1 MLERLS
7 DARRNGH
14 RVLAVIRGSA
24 VNQDGA
30 SNGLTAPNGPSRQRV
45 IQKALDSARLTAADI
60 DAVEAHGT
68 GTALGDPV
76 EANALIATYG
86 HERPADRPLRLG
98 SVKSNIGHSQ
108 AAAGIAGV
116 IKMVMAM
123 RHGVLPR
130 SLHIDEPT
138 PYVDWSSAGHGSVS
152 LLTSAVPWPDAGHAR
167 RAGVSSF
174 GISGTNA
181 HLILEQAPSDIEQAP
196 PADEP
201 TIGSLL
207 PWVISARSE
216 VALAGQAARLLSHLA
231 GRPGLRPADVGYS
244 LGTTR
249 SAMERRAVI
258 LGREARDFARALT
271 ALARNEQAPG
281 LIRGAAAP
289 GGKVAFLF
297 AGQGSQRL
305 AMGRELYREFAV
317 FARALDEACACL
329 GRHLS
334 RPLLDVIFSE
344 PLLLDQTA
352 YTQPALF
359 AVQTALYRLVESWG
373 LRPDFVAGHSVGELA
388 AAHVAGVLSLDDACS
403 LVAARGALMQELPG
417 GGAMVAVQATEE
429 EMIPVLERHQTGVSI
444 AAVNGP
450 SSVVLSGDEEAVLQI
465 AGYLSDRG
473 RKTRRLQ
480 VSLAGHSPRM
490 DGMLTEFR
498 WVAEA
503 MSYSAPDIPVVS
515 NLTGTPAGE
524 LCSPG
529 YWVRQVR
536 ETVRF
541 GDGIRWLHS
550 QGVRTFLELGPD
562 GVLSPMVQECLA
574 DATDEV
580 LATPVLRHDR
590 PEAVQLLTAVA
601 GAHVRGA
608 GLDWAGLFAGSG
620 ARRADLPTYAFQ
632 RQRYWLSPGTPGRAE
647 DLGLSAPGH
656 PLLGAM
662 MTLAEDGRLVLT
674 GRLSLE
680 AQPWLADHVVA
691 GQVLVPGTAFVE
703 LAVRAGDEVGCPV
716 IRELTLEAPL
726 VLAERSAVSIQLGL
740 AGPDEAGWRSMALY
754 SRPAQVPADEPWT
767 RHASGVLAP
776 ADASAST
783 AGGTGLAQWPPAG
796 AVAQD
801 LAGFYPALAEAGLD
815 YGPVFRG
822 VRAAWR
828 RGEEIFAEVA
838 LPESALPENAGA
850 SAFEIHPALLDA
862 ALHMIDV
869 TVGDRGNEVGIPFAW
884 TDVVVHA
891 AGALAARVR
900 VTPSPTGEGMSV
912 TLADAAGG
920 LLASVGSLVL
930 RALPSGPHGGM
941 TRAKVARDSLFRLE
955 WGPSRPEPSAG
966 NAGRWAVIGPD
977 ACLRVPGAV
986 RYEDLP
992 QLAAAVAA
1000 GQDVPDTVVVC
1011 CVPGGIAYPA
1021 GDAGDAA
1028 GMAGDV
1034 AIAMLGLVQAWLAEE
1049 ALTTSRLVVVTRRAV
1064 DAGGPVDVTGASVW
1078 GLVRVATAENPG
1090 RFVLADADEVAGVG
1104 ELIVTGATL
1113 DEPEFA
1119 VRGGQLRVP
1128 RLARMPAADP
1138 GLAANAMPNPNPDG
1152 TILITGASGALGRLV
1167 ARHLVAARGARH
1179 LVLVSRRGMAAPNMT
1194 ALTAELAGW
1203 GATVHVAACDVAD
1216 RDALAG
1222 VIASVPMAAPLTGV
1236 VHAAGAL
1243 ADATI
1248 GSLTAARVEFVMRP
1262 KADGAWH
1269 LHELTAGLDL
1279 SMFVL
1284 FSSVAGIMGSAGQG
1298 NYAAANTFL
1307 DALAAH
1313 RQGLG
1318 LAGASLAWGT
1328 WEQAEGMAGRLSEVD
1343 RRRMAREG
1351 FRPISEAEGLALL
1364 DAAAAAGAALL
1375 VLAPL
1380 NLAALRGRGAGLPPL
1395 LSGLVRPARRA
1406 AGRVPGDGGEGGGL
1420 AARLAGLA
1428 GADRDEAVLQV
1439 VRAQAAL
1446 VLGMTGPE
1454 AVDIARPFR
1463 DLGFDSLTAV
1473 ELRNQLSAVTGL
1485 RLPAT
1490 LVFDYPTPQALAG
1503 FVRAGLLGEGA
1514 AAGTRPTA
1522 PAAPAGGADP
1532 LVIVGMGCRFPGG
1545 VGSAQELWEL
1555 VAAGRDAVG
1564 EFPADRGWAEDL
1576 YDPDPAVAGKSYARE
1591 GGFLYDAAEFDA
1603 GFFGISPRE
1612 ALAMDPQQRLLLEVS
1627 WEALEDAGIDPA
1639 SLRGTA
1645 AGVFA
1650 GLMYHD
1656 YGTGMLAGGEVP
1668 AGAEGYLGAGGSGGV
1683 LSGRVSYVL
1692 GLEGPAVTV
1701 DTACSSSLVALHL
1714 AGQALRSGDCDL
1726 ALAGGVT
1733 VMATPET
1740 FIDFSR
1746 QRGLAADGRCKAYAQ
1761 AADGT
1766 GWAEGVGVL
1775 VVERM
1780 SDARRHGHRVLAVV
1794 RGSAVNQDGASNG
1807 LTAPNGPSQQ
1817 RVIRAALAS
1826 AGLSPGDVDVVEG
1839 HGTGTRLGDP
1849 IEAQALL
1856 ATYGQDRDA
1865 GRPVLLGS
1873 VKSNIGHAQA

>member
-1 MLERLS
+1 
-7 DARRNGH
+7 
-14 RVLAVIRGSA
+14 
-24 VNQDGA
+24 
-30 SNGLTAPNGPSRQRV
+30 
-45 IQKALDSARLTAADI
+45 
-60 DAVEAHGT
+60 
-68 GTALGDPV
+68 
-76 EANALIATYG
+76 
-86 HERPADRPLRLG
+86 
-98 SVKSNIGHSQ
+98 
-108 AAAGIAGV
+108 
-116 IKMVMAM
+116 
-123 RHGVLPR
+123 
-130 SLHIDEPT
+130 
-138 PYVDWSSAGHGSVS
+138 
-152 LLTSAVPWPDAGHAR
+152 
-167 RAGVSSF
+167 
-174 GISGTNA
+174 
-181 HLILEQAPSDIEQAP
+181 
-196 PADEP
+196 
-201 TIGSLL
+201 
-207 PWVISARSE
+207 
-216 VALAGQAARLLSHLA
+216 
-231 GRPGLRPADVGYS
+231 
-244 LGTTR
+244 
-249 SAMERRAVI
+249 
-258 LGREARDFARALT
+258 
-271 ALARNEQAPG
+271 
-281 LIRGAAAP
+281 
-289 GGKVAFLF
+289 
-297 AGQGSQRL
+297 
-305 AMGRELYREFAV
+305 
-317 FARALDEACACL
+317 
-329 GRHLS
+329 
-334 RPLLDVIFSE
+334 
-344 PLLLDQTA
+344 
-352 YTQPALF
+352 
-359 AVQTALYRLVESWG
+359 
-373 LRPDFVAGHSVGELA
+373 
-388 AAHVAGVLSLDDACS
+388 
-403 LVAARGALMQELPG
+403 
-417 GGAMVAVQATEE
+417 
-429 EMIPVLERHQTGVSI
+429 
-444 AAVNGP
+444 
-450 SSVVLSGDEEAVLQI
+450 
-465 AGYLSDRG
+465 
-473 RKTRRLQ
+473 
-480 VSLAGHSPRM
+480 
-490 DGMLTEFR
+490 
-498 WVAEA
+498 
-503 MSYSAPDIPVVS
+503 
-515 NLTGTPAGE
+515 
-524 LCSPG
+524 
-529 YWVRQVR
+529 
-536 ETVRF
+536 
-541 GDGIRWLHS
+541 
-550 QGVRTFLELGPD
+550 
-562 GVLSPMVQECLA
+562 
-574 DATDEV
+574 
-580 LATPVLRHDR
+580 
-590 PEAVQLLTAVA
+590 
-601 GAHVRGA
+601 
-608 GLDWAGLFAGSG
+608 
-620 ARRADLPTYAFQ
+620 
-632 RQRYWLSPGTPGRAE
+632 
-647 DLGLSAPGH
+647 
-656 PLLGAM
+656 
-662 MTLAEDGRLVLT
+662 
-674 GRLSLE
+674 
-680 AQPWLADHVVA
+680 PWLADHVVA
-691 GQVLVPGTAFVE
+691 GRVLLPGTAFVE
-703 LAVRAGDEVGCPV
+703 LAVRAGDEVGCAV
-716 IRELTLEAPL
+716 VRELTLEAPL
-726 VLAERSAVSIQLGL
+726 ALGERSTAIQLSVG
-740 AGPDEAGWRSMALY
+740 APDDVGRRPIAFY
-754 SRPAQVPADEPWT
+754 SRPAQAQADEPWI

-776 ADASAST
+776 ADASARST
-783 AGGTGLAQWPPAG
+783 AGGAGLAPWPPAG

-801 LAGFYPALAEAGLD
+801 LEGFYPALAEAGLV

-838 LPESALPENAGA
+838 LPESALPEGAGA
-850 SAFEIHPALLDA
+850 SAFEMHPALLDA

-869 TVGDRGNEVGIPFAW
+869 TAGDGRGEVEVPFAW

-891 AGALAARVR
+891 AGAAAARVR
-900 VTPSPTGEGMSV
+900 VAPSLTGEGVSV

-930 RALPSGPHGGM
+930 RALPSGPHDGM
-941 TRAKVARDSLFRLE
+941 TRAKVVREALFRLE
-955 WGPSRPEPSAG
+955 WRPSRPGPSAG
-966 NAGRWAVIGPD
+966 NAGRWAVVGPD
-977 ACLRVPGAV
+977 AGLQVPRAV

-1000 GQDVPDTVVVC
+1000 GQDVPDTVVAC
-1011 CVPGGIAYPA
+1011 CVPGGIAYPV

-1028 GMAGDV
+1028 EMAGDV
-1034 AIAMLGLVQAWLAEE
+1034 AVAMLGLVQAWLAEE
-1049 ALTTSRLVVVTRRAV
+1049 ALTASRLVVVTRRAV
-1064 DAGGPVDVTGASVW
+1064 DAGPGVPVDVTGASVW

-1128 RLARMPAADP
+1128 RLARMPTGNP
-1138 GLAANAMPNPNPDG
+1138 GPAANAIPDPNPDG

-1179 LVLVSRRGMAAPNMT
+1179 LVLLSRRGMAAPNMT

-1222 VIASVPMAAPLTGV
+1222 VIASVPAAAPLTGV
-1236 VHAAGAL
+1236 VHAAGVL

-1248 GSLTAARVEFVMRP
+1248 GSLTRARVEPVMRP

-1307 DALAAH
+1307 DTLAAH
-1313 RQGLG
+1313 RRELG
-1318 LAGASLAWGT
+1318 LAAVSLAWGT

-1351 FRPISEAEGLALL
+1351 FRPIGEAEGLALL
-1364 DAAAAAGAALL
+1364 DAAAAMGEALL

-1380 NLAALRGRGAGLPPL
+1380 DMAALRGRGAGLPPL

-1406 AGRVPGDGGEGGGL
+1406 ASRVLGDADDGGGL
-1420 AARLAGLA
+1420 AARLAEMA
-1428 GADRDEAVLQV
+1428 EADRDEAVLQV
-1439 VRAQAAL
+1439 VLAQAAV

-1454 AVDIARPFR
+1454 AVDITRPFR

-1473 ELRNQLSAVTGL
+1473 ELRNQLNAVTGL

-1503 FVRAGLLGEGA
+1503 FVRAGLLGGGTV
-1514 AAGTRPTA
+1514 AGIRPTA
-1522 PAAPAGGADP
+1522 PAAPTGGADP

-1555 VAAGRDAVG
+1555 VAAGRDAIG

-1612 ALAMDPQQRLLLEVS
+1612 ALAMDPQQRLLLETC

-1656 YGTGMLAGGEVP
+1656 YGTGMLAGGAVP

-1714 AGQALRSGDCDL
+1714 ASQALRSGECSL

-1746 QRGLAADGRCKAYAQ
+1746 QRGLAPDGRCKAFAE

-1780 SDARRHGHRVLAVV
+1780 SDARRLGHRVLAVV

-1826 AGLSPGDVDVVEG
+1826 AGLSADQVDVVEG

-1856 ATYGQDRDA
+1856 ATYGQGRDA
-1865 GRPVLLGS
+1865 
-1873 VKSNIGHAQA
+1873 